1 MAQPESEAGI
11 AEDQWMAHSFS
22 SSLTITNDQCDN
34 SKQRSRKY
42 CFTQRR
48 LVFFRPSAD
57 GCQPLTTG
65 ESNLLCIS
73 EHTHTQP
80 RYIYTTRLGSYDET
94 SQFGEAVK

>member
-1 MAQPESEAGI
+1 MTNVITQSREAENT
-11 AEDQWMAHSFS
+11 A
-22 SSLTITNDQCDN
+22 
-34 SKQRSRKY
+34 
-42 CFTQRR
+42 FTQRR

-73 EHTHTQP
+73 EHAHTQH

-94 SQFGEAVK
+94 SQSGEAVK